1 MALDIPLCRINK
13 GQKSDDKK
21 ILKRLSKNHWKTPPI
36 ECFLFL
42 LRGLCKTRP

>member
-21 ILKRLSKNHWKTPPI
+21 NSNKGFQKITGKHLRLSVFYF
-36 ECFLFL
+36 C
-42 LRGLCKTRP
+42 

>member
-21 ILKRLSKNHWKTPPI
+21 ILTKTFKKSL
-36 ECFLFL
+36 EN
-42 LRGLCKTRP
+42 TSD